1 MQGNKNSSLYLFQ
14 VIFLRD
20 AWHRFITKTFVIFP
34 FNYRGRTVTQHG
46 YRSGSSAHCV
56 CYFTS
61 KGFVQKKKKI
71 MISEVKILLGKA
83 SDDFTSKVPP
93 WKGNLRLLKSGQ
105 DLVTSTLNTFP
116 LEHIFGKLACWKWGN
131 NLLARNNGQP
141 LTSLISLCQA
151 FFHFI
156 INLRIQQK
164 ANDPFNRWHI
174 QQITLPFQARTYLT
188 GLKTSKSTNTPNTDF
203 TMSLDTSIC
212 TEQRKMID
220 ETLLTALLGK
230 KKK

>member
-1 MQGNKNSSLYLFQ
+1 MLYSHLTTGEAHRDCNSTWVQEWKLSTLCLLFYKQ
-14 VIFLRD
+14 RLC
-20 AWHRFITKTFVIFP
+20 P
-34 FNYRGRTVTQHG
+34 
-46 YRSGSSAHCV
+46 
-56 CYFTS
+56 
-61 KGFVQKKKKI
+61 KKKKKV
-71 MISEVKILLGKA
+71 MISEVKILLAKA

-116 LEHIFGKLACWKWGN
+116 LEHIFGKLVCWKWGN

-141 LTSLISLCQA
+141 LTSLSSLCQA

-156 INLRIQQK
+156 VNQRIQQK
-164 ANDPFNRWHI
+164 ANDTFNRWHI
-174 QQITLPFQARTYLT
+174 QQITLSFQASTYLT
-188 GLKTSKSTNTPNTDF
+188 GFKASKSTNTPNTDF

-220 ETLLTALLGK
+220 ETLLTTLLGK
-230 KKK
+230 KKQ